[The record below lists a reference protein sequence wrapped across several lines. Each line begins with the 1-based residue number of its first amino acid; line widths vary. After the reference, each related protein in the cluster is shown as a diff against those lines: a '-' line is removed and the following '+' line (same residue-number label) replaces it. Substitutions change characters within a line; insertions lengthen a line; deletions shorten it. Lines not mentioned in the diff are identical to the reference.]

1 MPSSSTITINQ
12 INYGID
18 LDQHLD
24 HESGSTQLVN
34 THSDTSELVNTDST
48 LPTHHLPSH
57 HTYPANGSNSNNHYH
72 TPATVVRVGTF
83 PPRSNNQTLY
93 AYIVTNFTVITIVI
107 AVITLVATVAGIIV
121 AIVLAVIYK
130 WATLGR
136 DVKGIRLG
144 SHRSCFPQVRIRRNE
159 CTILACPS
167 CGYARCG
174 NCHVTKVQVR

>member
-12 INYGID
+12 VNYGID

-24 HESGSTQLVN
+24 HDSGSTQLVN
-34 THSDTSELVNTDST
+34 THSDTSELVNTNST

-57 HTYPANGSNSNNHYH
+57 HTYPANGSNSNNNHHH

-107 AVITLVATVAGIIV
+107 VVITLVATVAGIIV

-130 WATLGR
+130 
-136 DVKGIRLG
+136 
-144 SHRSCFPQVRIRRNE
+144 
-159 CTILACPS
+159 
-167 CGYARCG
+167 
-174 NCHVTKVQVR
+174 